1 MSSELEK
8 QSPSLVDEND
18 WVRAVARLI
27 RLTEGGK
34 LKWKSAPAPRAPRSA
49 EPEQQV
55 DVVFTAEYEGKR
67 LRLYIDAKNIEDELP
82 ILNVGPFR
90 KKYPYW
96 AREVVL
102 ELGDEAEHGW
112 YTVPYTEATEDR
124 LESVKYHVLGVDDF
138 LDRVL
143 ETPGA

>member
-18 WVRAVARLI
+18 RVRAVARLI
-27 RLTEGGK
+27 RLTEEGK
-34 LKWKSAPAPRAPRSA
+34 LKWKSAPAPRSLER

-67 LRLYIDAKNIEDELP
+67 LRLYIEAKKIEDELP
-82 ILNVGPFR
+82 ILSVGPFR

-96 AREVVL
+96 PREVVL
-102 ELGDEAEHGW
+102 ELGERQS
-112 YTVPYTEATEDR
+112 TVGIQS
-124 LESVKYHVLGVDDF
+124 L
-138 LDRVL
+138 
-143 ETPGA
+143 TPKLRRISWNR